1 MISYELLPHEY
12 SYDLYLSYEY
22 DLHPYNSM
30 ILNKHAK
37 NGGYSP
43 KMYIDQLVF
52 EVARLSW
59 ENEIELERF
68 LVQA

>member
-12 SYDLYLSYEY
+12 SYNIYLSYE
-22 DLHPYNSM
+22 PYNSM

-52 EVARLSW
+52 EVARSSW

>member
-43 KMYIDQLVF
+43 KM
-52 EVARLSW
+52 
-59 ENEIELERF
+59 
-68 LVQA
+68 